1 MMKVGKRPEML
12 KMDSLVESAFN
23 SEKNLEWRN
32 FKPEPRD
39 RLLPSEAS
47 EDEFNLF
54 DESSSDEEEH
64 DIMLDDADINIQRI
78 QDDLRLKA

>member
-1 MMKVGKRPEML
+1 ML

-23 SEKNLEWRN
+23 SEKNVQWRN
-32 FKPEPRD
+32 YKPEARD

-64 DIMLDDADINIQRI
+64 DIMLEEPDINIEKI
-78 QDDLRLKA
+78 